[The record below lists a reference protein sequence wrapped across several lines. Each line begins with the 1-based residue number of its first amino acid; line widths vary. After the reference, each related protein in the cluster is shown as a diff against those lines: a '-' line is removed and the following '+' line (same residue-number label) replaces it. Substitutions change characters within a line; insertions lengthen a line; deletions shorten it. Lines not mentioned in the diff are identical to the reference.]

1 MTDGQKIQIKQ
12 SKLPPQALDLEASI
26 LGAILIDKEALN
38 VIVDTINVK
47 TFYSPAHQCI
57 FEAILDL
64 FNQNLPIDINTVVN
78 QLRKNKKLEQ
88 AGGAIYIQSLTDN
101 VVSSANIE
109 YHALAL
115 LEYSIKRD
123 LITVSNEIQRKA
135 YDDSVD
141 VFSLLDQ
148 SELKIFSIS
157 SNHVNKNYSDMKSV
171 LRDTINDIDSKRKT
185 KSFVTGIPSGFRMLD
200 AITSGWQ
207 KSDLIIVAARP
218 GMGKTAFM
226 LSLVRN
232 AAINYKIPVAMF
244 SLEMSSVQ
252 LTYRLVSAEAELEN
266 DKIRKGLLED
276 YEWQQLI
283 HKTKELSEAPIF
295 IDDTAS
301 LSIFELKTKCRK
313 LKMKHNIQLIIVDY
327 LQLITSDQGGKS
339 INNREQEIA
348 YISRSLKSLAKE
360 LDVPIITPSQLS
372 RAVEVRGGDKRP
384 ILSDLRESG
393 AIEQDADIVMFLY
406 RPEYYGINEDETG
419 NDMRGLTEVIIAKH
433 RNGPVDT
440 AQIKFIGKFTK
451 FVNF

>member
-47 TFYSPAHQCI
+47 TFYSPAHQYI

-88 AGGAIYIQSLTDN
+88 VGGAIYIQSLTDN

-360 LDVPIITPSQLS
+360 LDVPTITPSQLS